1 MPFPF
6 VPGANVQ
13 DQQWQELQLVYAH
26 APVGLALLSRNLR
39 FLRLNEQLAEIN
51 GLPAED
57 HLGRTITEVVPDV
70 AEAAVPV
77 FQSVVKTGVAVVDYE
92 FRGETPRQPGVER
105 IWRESIYPVRT
116 SDGEVSAVLVVV
128 KEVTAEVRA
137 REALD
142 PRERQVDVALEIARG
157 ASFTLDFRTGWSHP
171 LPRFRQLYGI
181 PDDVEAITLE
191 DWFGM
196 VHPDDRPRVRT
207 ELGAIFA
214 TRNPKIRL
222 QYRIC
227 NPRTGTR
234 WIADRGHLTYGPD
247 GPIMG
252 AGVHFDVTEEKEREI
267 ALIEAKER
275 EIALIEAKE
284 RAEAARAEAEAARA
298 AAERSAA
305 ESRDKSRLL
314 AIASHDVRQ
323 PLHAMGLFITAME
336 RRVRTP
342 EMVKLVASLKASAGS
357 MQAMFDS
364 LLDMTKIDA
373 GLIEPA
379 HQAIDLGPLVTQIAE
394 EFRLQAFAK
403 GLRLEVAVQFEEHA
417 VADPMLL
424 GSILRNLLTNAVRY
438 TDAGG
443 IHVDCRARGSD
454 ARIRIA
460 DTGPGIPRERLN
472 DIFDEFVR
480 LRPKGRAG
488 DDGLGLGLAIVRR
501 LAALNETPVTVRSSL
516 GRGSIFS
523 VHVPLAVG
531 TRSGRSGRGRVARP
545 AAALAGRRILV
556 VDDQEQVRAAM
567 TRHIEDLGC
576 AVQCAASKAE
586 AMEAVARGPLP
597 DVLVLDLDLGAG
609 GDGVDLLAAIDA
621 RTAPH
626 KIPALIVTGST
637 DAATQARIAGSRAMR
652 LTKPVDPGSL
662 SRLLV
667 AGG

>member
-39 FLRLNEQLAEIN
+39 YLRLNEQLAEIN
-51 GLPAED
+51 GVPAED
-57 HLGRTITEVVPDV
+57 HLGRTVEEVVPGI
-70 AEAAVPV
+70 AEVAVPV
-77 FQSVVKTGVAVVDYE
+77 FQSVVKTGVPVVDFE
-92 FRGETPRQPGVER
+92 FRGETARQPGVER
-105 IWRESIYPVRT
+105 IWRESIYPVST
-116 SDGEVSAVLVVV
+116 SRSEVSAILVVI
-128 KEVTAEVRA
+128 KEVTEQVRA
-137 REALD
+137 LEALET
-142 PRERQVDVALEIARG
+142 RERQIDVALEIARG
-157 ASFTLDFRTGWSHP
+157 ASFTLDFRTGLSHP

-181 PDDVEAITLE
+181 PAHVEAITLA
-191 DWFGM
+191 DWYGM
-196 VHPDDRPRVRT
+196 VHSDDQPRVRA
-207 ELGAIFA
+207 ELQAIFA
-214 TRNPKIRL
+214 ARNPKIRME
-222 QYRIC
+222 YRIC
-227 NPRTGTR
+227 NPLTGVR

-247 GPIMG
+247 GPILG

-267 ALIEAKER
+267 ALID
-275 EIALIEAKE
+275 AKE

-379 HQAIDLGPLVTQIAE
+379 RQAIDLGSLVTQIAE
-394 EFRLQAFAK
+394 EFRLQASAR
-403 GLRLEVAVQFEEHA
+403 GLRLEVAVHFEEQA
-417 VADPMLL
+417 VADPILL

-443 IHVDCRARGSD
+443 VSVDCRARGGHV
-454 ARIRIA
+454 RVRIA
-460 DTGPGIPRERLN
+460 DTGPGIPRERLS
-472 DIFDEFVR
+472 DIFEEFVR
-480 LRPKGRAG
+480 LRPKGRTA

-501 LAALNETPVTVRSSL
+501 LAALNETPVTVRSSV
-516 GRGSIFS
+516 GRGSVFS
-523 VHVPLAVG
+523 VHVPLAD
-531 TRSGRSGRGRVARP
+531 GRGAKSARGRAAPP
-545 AAALAGRRILV
+545 AASLAGRRILV

-576 AVQCAASKAE
+576 AVECAASEAE
-586 AMEAVARGPLP
+586 AMDAVARGPLP

-626 KIPALIVTGST
+626 RIPALIVTGST
-637 DAATQARIAGSRAMR
+637 DAETQARIAGSRAVR
-652 LTKPVDPGSL
+652 LTKPVDPARL

-667 AGG
+667 AGI